1 MLPPIH
7 GRSGIVPYFERKEY
21 SHMGT
26 NQMLRK
32 RTVWL
37 LVIILAL
44 GFGAVITRLAFLQL
58 VQGEELQRR
67 AIEQQ
72 LADTPISAKRGT
84 IYDTNGK
91 ILAQSASVWRVVM
104 APAYFDEGA
113 DGDEQR
119 NFVATRLSEI
129 LGLDRAELL
138 EDTKKNT
145 YYVSVKRK
153 IESEEKEQIIQLQ
166 QELADRYQK
175 AGIISLLD
183 DYKRYYPY
191 SDLASSVIGFT
202 GSEDQGLWGVEY
214 QYDDYLA
221 GTPGRII
228 SAQNGIQTEMP
239 FDYNQNIGAIDGSSL
254 VLTIDET
261 VQSIVEKYMK
271 QGVIDNEVKE
281 RGVCIVMNVNTGEVL
296 AMASVNGFDLN
307 DPYTINKDQ
316 QEEIDAIDNEYLIEH
331 EYTEDPSK
339 LSKDARDELIDKAKA
354 EAESAALARNWRNK
368 AVSDTYYPGSVF
380 KMITLSMALEEGVV
394 NKDSRFGCSGAYQLY
409 EDTIHCH
416 NTAGHGSQ
424 TYQECLWN
432 SCNPGFIQ
440 IGQLVGKAKFWEY
453 YQSFGFSEKTGID
466 LPGESGD
473 QFFVHD
479 GVKGNMLDTDLA
491 VASFGQNFSITPI
504 QMITAASAVANGGY
518 LVQPHVVK
526 QILDADG
533 NVVKNISTEN
543 KRQVISDSVS
553 KEMCGILEEN
563 CATGSGKN
571 GYVAGYR
578 VGGKTGTSEKLID
591 VNGDGVDDYI
601 ASFCGFAPANNPQY
615 AALVFFDAPLGGN
628 YYGSAVAAP
637 VFAEIMSEVL
647 PYLEV
652 VTQYT
657 DEEAANIDTAA
668 GSYTGMSVEDATAA
682 AQRDGFTVTVK
693 GEGSTVLT
701 QSPVTG
707 AVIPTG
713 GTIVLYTDQESTVET
728 VTVPSFIDFSVSD
741 CNYIAASYGLNVS
754 VTGMVSASDS
764 TAVSQSIAEG
774 EQVAPGTVIT
784 VTFSGGGIND

>member
-1 MLPPIH
+1 
-7 GRSGIVPYFERKEY
+7 
-21 SHMGT
+21 MGT

-58 VQGEELQRR
+58 VQGEELQRK

-72 LADTPISAKRGT
+72 LSDTPISAKRGT
-84 IYDTNGK
+84 IYDTKGK
-91 ILAQSASVWRVVM
+91 ILAQSASVWHVVM
-104 APAYFDEGA
+104 APAYFDDGPE
-113 DGDEQR
+113 GDEQR
-119 NFVATRLSEI
+119 AFVASRLAQI
-129 LGLDRAELL
+129 LKVDEKELL
-138 EDTKKNT
+138 EDTKQDT

-153 IESEEKEQIIQLQ
+153 VETAEKEEILKLKE
-166 QELADRYQK
+166 ELAEKYQK
-175 AGIISLLD
+175 SGIISLLD

-191 SDLASSVIGFT
+191 NDLASSVIGFT

-221 GTPGRII
+221 GTPGRIV

-271 QGVIDNEVKE
+271 QAVIDHSVKE
-281 RGVCIVMNVNTGEVL
+281 RGVCIVMDVNTGEVL
-296 AMASVNGFDLN
+296 AMATVNGFNPN

-316 QEEIDAIDNEYLIEH
+316 QQEIDAIDNEYLIKH

-339 LSKDARDELIDKAKA
+339 LSKEERDKLIEQAKS

-368 AVSDTYYPGSVF
+368 AISDTYYPGSVF
-380 KMITLSMALEEGVV
+380 KMVTLSMALEEGVV
-394 NKDSRFGCSGAYQLY
+394 NKESRFTCTGAYQLY

-416 NTAGHGSQ
+416 NTGGHGTQ
-424 TYQECLWN
+424 TYAECLLN

-440 IGQLVGKAKFWEY
+440 IGQLVGKEKFWSY
-453 YQSFGFSEKTGID
+453 YQAFGFSEKTGID
-466 LPGESGD
+466 LPGESDD
-473 QFFVHD
+473 QFFIHD
-479 GVKGNMLDTDLA
+479 GVEGNMLDTDLA

-518 LVQPHVVK
+518 IVQPHVVK
-526 QILDADG
+526 QILDNEG
-533 NVVKNISTEN
+533 NVVKNVSTVH
-543 KRQVISDSVS
+543 KRQVISESVS
-553 KEMCGILEEN
+553 DEMCGILEDN
-563 CATGSGKN
+563 ATTGSGKN

-591 VNGDGVDDYI
+591 VNDDGVDDYI

-628 YYGSAVAAP
+628 YYGSAVASP
-637 VFAEIMSEVL
+637 VFASIMSEVL

-652 VTQYT
+652 VAQYT
-657 DEEAANIDTAA
+657 DEEASNIDTSA
-668 GSYTGMSVEDATAA
+668 GTYTGLSINDAVKEAES
-682 AQRDGFTVTVK
+682 DGFTAIVK
-693 GEGSTVLT
+693 GEGATVVS
-701 QSPVTG
+701 QNPPTG
-707 AVIPTG
+707 AVMPSG
-713 GTIVLYTDQESTVET
+713 GTIVLYTDAEGSSET
-728 VTVPSFIDFSVSD
+728 VSVPNFIGFGVSD
-741 CNYIAASYGLNVS
+741 CNFVAAQYGLNVC
-754 VTGMVSASDS
+754 VTGVVSSADS
-764 TAVSQSIAEG
+764 TAVAQSIPEG
-774 EQVAPGTVIT
+774 QQVAPGTVVT
-784 VTFSGGGIND
+784 VTFTGGGTIAD

>member
-1 MLPPIH
+1 
-7 GRSGIVPYFERKEY
+7 
-21 SHMGT
+21 MGA
-26 NQMLRK
+26 NQKLRR

-37 LVIILAL
+37 LIIVLAV
-44 GFGAVITRLAFLQL
+44 GFGAVITRLAYLQL

-84 IYDTNGK
+84 IYDTKGK
-91 ILAQSASVWRVVM
+91 ILAQSASVWQVVM
-104 APAYFDEGA
+104 APAYFDDGA
-113 DGDEQR
+113 EGDEQR
-119 NFVATRLSEI
+119 SLVASRLASI
-129 LGLDRAELL
+129 LGLDEAELL
-138 EDTKKNT
+138 EETKQNT

-153 IESEEKEQIIQLQ
+153 VESEQKEQIIELQ
-166 QELADRYQK
+166 KELAEKYQK
-175 AGIISLLD
+175 SGIISLLD

-214 QYDDYLA
+214 QYNDYLS

-239 FDYNQNIGAIDGSSL
+239 FDYNQNIGAIDGSSV

-271 QGVIDNEVKE
+271 QGIIDNQVHE
-281 RGVCIVMNVNTGEVL
+281 RGVCIVMNVNNGEIV

-307 DPYTINKDQ
+307 DPFTILPDQ
-316 QEEIDAIDNEYLIEH
+316 KKEIEAIDLDYLIKHDYFE
-331 EYTEDPSK
+331 EDEDPYK
-339 LSKDARDELIDKAKA
+339 LSEEKKKELVEQAQN

-368 AVSDTYYPGSVF
+368 AISDTYYPGSVF
-380 KMITLSMALEEGVV
+380 KMVTLSMALQEGVV
-394 NKDSRFGCSGAYQLY
+394 NKDSRFGCSGAFQLY

-416 NTAGHGSQ
+416 NTAGHGTQ

-440 IGQLVGKAKFWEY
+440 IGQLVGKTKFWEY
-453 YQSFGFSEKTGID
+453 YQAFGFSDKTGID
-466 LPGESGD
+466 LPGESED

-479 GVKGNMLDTDLA
+479 GVEGNMLDTDLA

-504 QMITAASAVANGGY
+504 QMITAASAVANGGKI
-518 LVQPHVVK
+518 VQPHVVK
-526 QILDADG
+526 QILDNEG
-533 NVVKNISTEN
+533 NVVKNASTET
-543 KRQVISDSVS
+543 KRQVISESVS
-553 KEMCGILEEN
+553 EEMRGILEEN
-563 CATGSGKN
+563 CISGSGSN

-591 VNGDGVDDYI
+591 VNDDGADDYI

-637 VFAEIMSEVL
+637 VFASIMSEVL

-652 VTQYT
+652 VAQYT
-657 DEEAANIDTAA
+657 DEEASNIDTAA
-668 GSYTGMSVEDATAA
+668 GAYSGMSVDDAVAA
-682 AQRDGFTVTVK
+682 AERDGFTVTVK
-693 GEGSTVLT
+693 GEGSTVVS
-701 QSPVTG
+701 QNPATG
-707 AVIPTG
+707 ASMPTG
-713 GTIVLYTDQESTVET
+713 GTIVLYTDQSGTDEK
-728 VTVPSFIDFSVSD
+728 VTVPNLVGFSVSEV
-741 CNYIAASYGLNVS
+741 NGIASSYGLNVS
-754 VTGMVSASDS
+754 VTGMVSSSDS
-764 TAVSQSIAEG
+764 TSTTQSVPEG
-774 EQVAPGTVIT
+774 TEVAPGTVIT
-784 VTFSGGGIND
+784 VTFSGSGIAD

>member
-1 MLPPIH
+1 
-7 GRSGIVPYFERKEY
+7 
-21 SHMGT
+21 MGA
-26 NQMLRK
+26 NQKLRR

-37 LVIILAL
+37 LIIVLAV
-44 GFGAVITRLAFLQL
+44 GFGAVITRLAYLQL

-84 IYDTNGK
+84 IYDTKGK
-91 ILAQSASVWRVVM
+91 ILAQSASVWQVVM
-104 APAYFDEGA
+104 APAYFDDGA
-113 DGDEQR
+113 EGDEQR
-119 NFVATRLSEI
+119 SFVASRLASI
-129 LGLDRAELL
+129 LGLDEAELL
-138 EDTKKNT
+138 EDTKQNT

-153 IESEEKEQIIQLQ
+153 VESEQKEQIIELQ
-166 QELADRYQK
+166 KELAEKYQK
-175 AGIISLLD
+175 SGIISLLD

-214 QYDDYLA
+214 QYNDYLS

-239 FDYNQNIGAIDGSSL
+239 FDYNQNIGAIDGSSV

-271 QGVIDNEVKE
+271 QGIIDNQVHE
-281 RGVCIVMNVNTGEVL
+281 RGVCIVMNVNNGEIV

-307 DPYTINKDQ
+307 DPFTILPDQ
-316 QEEIDAIDNEYLIEH
+316 KKEIEAIDLDYLIKHDYFE
-331 EYTEDPSK
+331 EDEDPYK
-339 LSKDARDELIDKAKA
+339 LSEEKKKELIEQAQN

-368 AVSDTYYPGSVF
+368 AISDTYYPGSVF
-380 KMITLSMALEEGVV
+380 KMVTLSMALQEGVV
-394 NKDSRFGCSGAYQLY
+394 NKDSRFGCSGAFQLY

-416 NTAGHGSQ
+416 NTAGHGTQ

-440 IGQLVGKAKFWEY
+440 IGQLVGKTKFWEY
-453 YQSFGFSEKTGID
+453 YQAFGFSDKTGID
-466 LPGESGD
+466 LPGESED

-479 GVKGNMLDTDLA
+479 GVEGNMLDTDLA

-504 QMITAASAVANGGY
+504 QMITAASAVANGGKI
-518 LVQPHVVK
+518 VQPHVVK
-526 QILDADG
+526 QILDNEG
-533 NVVKNISTEN
+533 NVVKNASTET
-543 KRQVISDSVS
+543 KRQVISESVS
-553 KEMCGILEEN
+553 EEMRGIMEEN
-563 CATGSGKN
+563 CISGSGKN

-591 VNGDGVDDYI
+591 VNDDGADDYI

-637 VFAEIMSEVL
+637 VFASIMSEVL

-652 VTQYT
+652 AAQYT
-657 DEEAANIDTAA
+657 DEEASNIDTAA
-668 GSYTGMSVEDATAA
+668 GAYSGMSVDDAVAA
-682 AQRDGFTVTVK
+682 AERDGFTVTVK
-693 GEGSTVLT
+693 GEGSTVVS
-701 QSPVTG
+701 QNPSTG
-707 AVIPTG
+707 ASMPTG
-713 GTIVLYTDQESTVET
+713 GTIVLYTDQSGTDEK
-728 VTVPSFIDFSVSD
+728 VTVPNLVGFSVSEV
-741 CNYIAASYGLNVS
+741 NSIASSYGLNVS
-754 VTGMVSASDS
+754 VTGMVSSSDS
-764 TAVSQSIAEG
+764 TSTTQSVPEG
-774 EQVAPGTVIT
+774 TEVAPGTVIT
-784 VTFSGGGIND
+784 VTFSGGGIAD

>member
-1 MLPPIH
+1 M
-7 GRSGIVPYFERKEY
+7 GANRK
-21 SHMGT
+21 
-26 NQMLRK
+26 LRR

-37 LVIILAL
+37 LIIILAV
-44 GFGAVITRLAFLQL
+44 GFGAVITRLAYLQL

-84 IYDTNGK
+84 IYDTKGK

-104 APAYFDEGA
+104 APAYFDDGA
-113 DGDEQR
+113 EGDEQR
-119 NFVATRLSEI
+119 SFVASRLAEI
-129 LGLDRAELL
+129 LGLDEAELL
-138 EDTKKNT
+138 EDTKQNT
-145 YYVSVKRK
+145 YYVSVKRRV
-153 IESEEKEQIIQLQ
+153 ESAQKDQIIELQ
-166 QELADRYQK
+166 NELSEKYQK
-175 AGIISLLD
+175 SGIISLLD

-214 QYDDYLA
+214 QYNDYLA

-239 FDYNQNIGAIDGSSL
+239 FDYNQNIGAIDGSSV

-271 QGVIDNEVKE
+271 QGVIDNQVHE
-281 RGVCIVMNVNTGEVL
+281 RGVCIVMDVNNGEII

-307 DPYTINKDQ
+307 DPFSVNEDQ
-316 QEEIDAIDNEYLIEH
+316 KKEIDAIDTEYLIKHNYFKED
-331 EYTEDPSK
+331 EDPYKVS
-339 LSKDARDELIDKAKA
+339 DAKKKELIEQAQN

-368 AVSDTYYPGSVF
+368 AISDTYYPGSVF
-380 KMITLSMALEEGVV
+380 KMVTLSMALQEGVV

-416 NTAGHGSQ
+416 NTAGHGTQ

-440 IGQLVGKAKFWEY
+440 IGQLVGKEKFWEY
-453 YQSFGFSEKTGID
+453 YQTFGFSEKTGID
-466 LPGESGD
+466 LPGESED

-479 GVKGNMLDTDLA
+479 GVEGNMLDTDLA

-504 QMITAASAVANGGY
+504 QMITAASAVANGGKI
-518 LVQPHVVK
+518 VQPHVVK
-526 QILDADG
+526 QILDNEG
-533 NVVKNISTEN
+533 NVVKNASTET
-543 KRQVISDSVS
+543 KRQVISESVS
-553 KEMCGILEEN
+553 KEMCGIMEEN
-563 CATGSGKN
+563 CTTGSGKN

-591 VNGDGVDDYI
+591 VNDDGADDYI

-652 VTQYT
+652 VAQYT
-657 DEEAANIDTAA
+657 DEEASNIDTAA

-682 AQRDGFTVTVK
+682 AEQDGFSVTVK
-693 GEGSTVLT
+693 GEGATVLT
-701 QSPVTG
+701 QNPMTG
-707 AVIPTG
+707 AAIPTG
-713 GTIVLYTDQESTVET
+713 GTIVLYTDENSKSEKA
-728 VTVPSFIDFSVSD
+728 TVPNLVGFGVSEVND
-741 CNYIAASYGLNVS
+741 IASSYGLNVS
-754 VTGMVSASDS
+754 VTGTVSSSDS
-764 TAVSQSIAEG
+764 TSSAQSIPEG
-774 EQVAPGTVIT
+774 TEVAPGTVIT
-784 VTFSGGGIND
+784 VTFSSGGIAD

>member
-1 MLPPIH
+1 
-7 GRSGIVPYFERKEY
+7 
-21 SHMGT
+21 MGA
-26 NQMLRK
+26 NQKLRK

-37 LVIILAL
+37 LVLILAV

-58 VQGEELQRR
+58 VQGEELQRK

-72 LADTPISAKRGT
+72 LSDTPISAKRGT
-84 IYDTNGK
+84 IYDTKGK
-91 ILAQSASVWRVVM
+91 ILAQSASVWHVVM
-104 APAYFDEGA
+104 APAYFDDGPE
-113 DGDEQR
+113 GDEQR
-119 NFVATRLSEI
+119 AFVAKRLSEI
-129 LGLDRAELL
+129 LKVDEKELL
-138 EDTKKNT
+138 EDTKQDT

-153 IESEEKEQIIQLQ
+153 VETDEKEEILKLKE
-166 QELADRYQK
+166 ELADKYQK
-175 AGIISLLD
+175 SGIISLLD

-191 SDLASSVIGFT
+191 NDLASSVIGFT

-271 QGVIDNEVKE
+271 QAVIDNDVKE
-281 RGVCIVMNVNTGEVL
+281 RGVCIVMDVNTGEVL
-296 AMASVNGFDLN
+296 AMASVNGFNLN

-339 LSKDARDELIDKAKA
+339 LSKEERDKLIDQAKA

-368 AVSDTYYPGSVF
+368 AISDTYYPGSVF
-380 KMITLSMALEEGVV
+380 KMVTLSMALEEGVV
-394 NKDSRFGCSGAYQLY
+394 NEDSRFVCGGAYQLY
-409 EDTIHCH
+409 DDTIHCH

-424 TYQECLWN
+424 TYQECLLN

-440 IGQLVGKAKFWEY
+440 IGMLVGKEKFWSY
-453 YQSFGFSEKTGID
+453 YQAFGFSEKTGID
-466 LPGESGD
+466 LPGESDD
-473 QFFVHD
+473 QFFIHD
-479 GVKGNMLDTDLA
+479 GIEGNMLDTDLA

-518 LVQPHVVK
+518 IVQPHVVK
-526 QILDADG
+526 QILDSDG
-533 NVVKNISTEN
+533 NVVKNVSVER
-543 KRQVISDSVS
+543 KRQVISESVS
-553 KEMCGILEEN
+553 TEMCGIMEDN
-563 CATGSGKN
+563 ATFGSGKN

-601 ASFCGFAPANNPQY
+601 ASFCGFAPANDPQY

-637 VFAEIMSEVL
+637 VFASIMSEVL

-652 VTQYT
+652 VAQYT
-657 DEEAANIDTAA
+657 DEEAANIDTSA
-668 GSYTGMSVEDATAA
+668 GSYTGLSVEDAIKDAED
-682 AQRDGFTVTVK
+682 DGFTVLLK
-693 GEGSTVLT
+693 GEGATVIS
-701 QSPVTG
+701 QNPVTG
-707 AVIPTG
+707 SVMPTG
-713 GTIVLYTDQESTVET
+713 GTIVLYTDESGTADTVS
-728 VTVPSFIDFSVSD
+728 VPNFVGFGVSD
-741 CNYIAASYGLNVS
+741 CNYIAAGYGLNVC
-754 VTGMVSASDS
+754 VTGVVSSS
-764 TAVSQSIAEG
+764 GSVSIAQSIPEG

-784 VTFSGGGIND
+784 VTFTGGDTIAD

>member
-1 MLPPIH
+1 
-7 GRSGIVPYFERKEY
+7 
-21 SHMGT
+21 MGA
-26 NQMLRK
+26 NQRLRR

-37 LVIILAL
+37 LIIILAV
-44 GFGAVITRLAFLQL
+44 GFGAVITRLAYLQL

-84 IYDTNGK
+84 IYDTKGK

-104 APAYFDEGA
+104 APAYFDDGPE
-113 DGDEQR
+113 GDEQR
-119 NFVATRLSEI
+119 AFVASRLASI
-129 LGLDRAELL
+129 LELDEAELL
-138 EDTKKNT
+138 EDTKQNT
-145 YYVSVKRK
+145 YYVSVKRRV
-153 IESEEKEQIIQLQ
+153 ESAQKDQIIELQ
-166 QELADRYQK
+166 NELSEKYNK
-175 AGIISLLD
+175 SGIISLLD

-214 QYDDYLA
+214 QYNDYLA

-239 FDYNQNIGAIDGSSL
+239 FDYNQNIGAIDGSSV

-271 QGVIDNEVKE
+271 QGVIDNQVHE
-281 RGVCIVMNVNTGEVL
+281 RGVCIVMDVNTGEII

-307 DPYTINKDQ
+307 NPFSVNEDQ
-316 QEEIDAIDNEYLIEH
+316 KKEIDAIDIEYLIKHNYFE
-331 EYTEDPSK
+331 EDEDPYKIS
-339 LSKDARDELIDKAKA
+339 DAKKKELIEQAQN

-368 AVSDTYYPGSVF
+368 AISDTYYPGSVF
-380 KMITLSMALEEGVV
+380 KMVTLSMALQEGVV
-394 NKDSRFGCSGAYQLY
+394 NKDSRFGCSGAFQLY

-440 IGQLVGKAKFWEY
+440 IGQLVGKEKFWEY
-453 YQSFGFSEKTGID
+453 YQAFGFSEKTGID
-466 LPGESGD
+466 LPGESED

-479 GVKGNMLDTDLA
+479 GVEGKMLDTDLA

-504 QMITAASAVANGGY
+504 QMITAASAVANGGKI
-518 LVQPHVVK
+518 VQPHVVK
-526 QILDADG
+526 QILDNEG
-533 NVVKNISTEN
+533 NVVKNASTET
-543 KRQVISDSVS
+543 KRQVISESVS
-553 KEMCGILEEN
+553 KEMRGILEEN
-563 CATGSGKN
+563 CTTGSGKN

-591 VNGDGVDDYI
+591 VNDDGADDYI

-652 VTQYT
+652 VAQYT
-657 DEEAANIDTAA
+657 DEEASNIDTAA
-668 GSYTGMSVEDATAA
+668 GSYTGMSVVDATAA
-682 AQRDGFTVTVK
+682 AEGDGFVVTVK
-693 GEGSTVLT
+693 GEGSTVVSQNPT
-701 QSPVTG
+701 AG
-707 AVIPTG
+707 AAIPTG
-713 GTIVLYTDQESTVET
+713 GAIVLYTDESSKSEK
-728 VTVPSFIDFSVSD
+728 VTVPNLIGFGLSEVND
-741 CNYIAASYGLNVS
+741 IAASYSLNVS
-754 VTGMVSASDS
+754 VTGTVSSSDS
-764 TAVSQSIAEG
+764 TSTAQSVPEG
-774 EQVAPGTVIT
+774 TEVAPGTVIT
-784 VTFSGGGIND
+784 VTFSSGGIAD

>member
-1 MLPPIH
+1 
-7 GRSGIVPYFERKEY
+7 
-21 SHMGT
+21 MGA
-26 NQMLRK
+26 NQKLRR

-37 LVIILAL
+37 LIVILAV

-58 VQGEELQRR
+58 VQGEELQRK

-84 IYDTNGK
+84 IYDSKGK

-104 APAYFDEGA
+104 APAYFDDGA
-113 DGDEQR
+113 EGDEQR
-119 NFVATRLSEI
+119 SFVASRLAAI
-129 LGLDRAELL
+129 LGLDEAELL
-138 EDTKKNT
+138 EDTKQNT

-153 IESEEKEQIIQLQ
+153 IESEEKEQIIELQ
-166 QELADRYQK
+166 NELSERYQK
-175 AGIISLLD
+175 AGLISLLD

-191 SDLASSVIGFT
+191 GDLASSVIGFT

-214 QYDDYLA
+214 QYEDYLA

-271 QGVIDNEVKE
+271 QGVIDNAVKE
-281 RGVCIVMNVNTGEVL
+281 RGVCIVMDVNSGEIL

-307 DPYTINKDQ
+307 DPYTINKEQ
-316 QEEIDAIDNEYLIEH
+316 QEEINKIDNDYLIEK
-331 EYTEDPSK
+331 EYTEDPSL
-339 LSKDARDELIDKAKA
+339 LSKEERDELIEQAKA

-368 AVSDTYYPGSVF
+368 AISDTYYPGSVF
-380 KMITLSMALEEGVV
+380 KMVTLSMALEEGVV
-394 NKDSRFGCSGAYQLY
+394 NEDSRFGCSGAYQLY

-416 NTAGHGSQ
+416 NTGGHGTQ

-440 IGQLVGKAKFWEY
+440 IGQLVGKQKFWEY
-453 YQSFGFSEKTGID
+453 YQAFGFSDKTGID

-479 GVKGNMLDTDLA
+479 GIEGNMLDTDLA

-518 LVQPHVVK
+518 IVQPHVVK
-526 QILDADG
+526 QILDNEG
-533 NVVKNISTEN
+533 NVVKSVSTEP
-543 KRQVISDSVS
+543 KRQVISRSVS
-553 KEMCGILEEN
+553 EEMRGIMEQN
-563 CATGSGKN
+563 CISGSGKN

-637 VFAEIMSEVL
+637 VFAGIMSEVL

-652 VTQYT
+652 VAQYT
-657 DEEAANIDTAA
+657 DEELANIDTSA
-668 GSYTGMSVEDATAA
+668 GSYTGLSIEDAIKAVEN
-682 AQRDGFTVTVK
+682 DGFIVTVK
-693 GEGSTVLT
+693 GEGATVLS
-701 QSPVTG
+701 QNPPTG
-707 AVIPTG
+707 SSIASG
-713 GTIVLYTDQESTVET
+713 GTIVLYTDDSSAAET
-728 VTVPSFIDFSVSD
+728 VTVPNFIGYSVSD
-741 CNYIAASYGLNVS
+741 VNYIASFYSLNVS
-754 VTGMVSASDS
+754 VTGTVTSGG
-764 TAVSQSIAEG
+764 TSIAQSVTEG
-774 EQVAPGTVIT
+774 TQVAPGSVIT
-784 VTFSGGGIND
+784 VTFTGGDSIAD

>member
-1 MLPPIH
+1 
-7 GRSGIVPYFERKEY
+7 
-21 SHMGT
+21 MGA
-26 NQMLRK
+26 NQKLRR

-37 LVIILAL
+37 LIIVLAV
-44 GFGAVITRLAFLQL
+44 GFGAVITRLAYLQL

-84 IYDTNGK
+84 IYDTKGK
-91 ILAQSASVWRVVM
+91 ILAQSASVWQVVM
-104 APAYFDEGA
+104 APAYFDDGA
-113 DGDEQR
+113 EGDEQR
-119 NFVATRLSEI
+119 SLVASRLASI
-129 LGLDRAELL
+129 LGLDEAELL
-138 EDTKKNT
+138 EETKQNT

-153 IESEEKEQIIQLQ
+153 VESEQKEQIIELQ
-166 QELADRYQK
+166 KELAEKYQK
-175 AGIISLLD
+175 SGIISLLD

-214 QYDDYLA
+214 QYNDYLS

-239 FDYNQNIGAIDGSSL
+239 FDYNQNIGAIDGSSV

-271 QGVIDNEVKE
+271 QGIIDNQVHE
-281 RGVCIVMNVNTGEVL
+281 RGVCIVMNVNNGEIV

-307 DPYTINKDQ
+307 DPFTILPDQ
-316 QEEIDAIDNEYLIEH
+316 KKEIEAIDLDYLIKHDYFE
-331 EYTEDPSK
+331 EDEDPYK
-339 LSKDARDELIDKAKA
+339 LSEEKKKELIEQAQN

-368 AVSDTYYPGSVF
+368 AISDTYYPGSVF
-380 KMITLSMALEEGVV
+380 KMVTLSMALQEGVV
-394 NKDSRFGCSGAYQLY
+394 NKDSRFGCSGAFQLY

-416 NTAGHGSQ
+416 NTAGHGTQ

-440 IGQLVGKAKFWEY
+440 IGQLVGKTKFWEY
-453 YQSFGFSEKTGID
+453 YQAFGFSDKTGID
-466 LPGESGD
+466 LPGESED

-479 GVKGNMLDTDLA
+479 GVEGNMLDTDLA

-504 QMITAASAVANGGY
+504 QMITAASAVANGGKI
-518 LVQPHVVK
+518 VQPHVVK
-526 QILDADG
+526 QILDNEG
-533 NVVKNISTEN
+533 NVVKNASTET
-543 KRQVISDSVS
+543 KRQVISESVS
-553 KEMCGILEEN
+553 EEMRGIMEEN
-563 CATGSGKN
+563 CISGSGKN

-591 VNGDGVDDYI
+591 VNDDGADDYI

-637 VFAEIMSEVL
+637 VFASIMSEVL

-652 VTQYT
+652 VAQYT
-657 DEEAANIDTAA
+657 DEEASNIDTAA
-668 GSYTGMSVEDATAA
+668 GAYSGMSVDDAVAA
-682 AQRDGFTVTVK
+682 AERDGFTVTVK
-693 GEGSTVLT
+693 GEGSTVVS
-701 QSPVTG
+701 QNPATG
-707 AVIPTG
+707 ASMPTG
-713 GTIVLYTDQESTVET
+713 GTIVLYTDQSGTDEK
-728 VTVPSFIDFSVSD
+728 VTVPNLVGFSVSEV
-741 CNYIAASYGLNVS
+741 NGIASSYGLNVS
-754 VTGMVSASDS
+754 VTGMVSSSDS
-764 TAVSQSIAEG
+764 TSTTQSVPEG
-774 EQVAPGTVIT
+774 TEVAPGTVIT
-784 VTFSGGGIND
+784 VTFSGSGIAD

>member
-1 MLPPIH
+1 
-7 GRSGIVPYFERKEY
+7 
-21 SHMGT
+21 MGA
-26 NQMLRK
+26 NQKLRR

-37 LVIILAL
+37 LIIVLAV
-44 GFGAVITRLAFLQL
+44 GFGAVITRLAYLQL

-84 IYDTNGK
+84 IYDTKGK
-91 ILAQSASVWRVVM
+91 ILAQSASVWQVVM
-104 APAYFDEGA
+104 APAYFDDGA
-113 DGDEQR
+113 EGDEQR
-119 NFVATRLSEI
+119 SLVASRLASI
-129 LGLDRAELL
+129 LGLDEAELL
-138 EDTKKNT
+138 EETKQNT

-153 IESEEKEQIIQLQ
+153 VESEQKEQIIELQ
-166 QELADRYQK
+166 KELAEKYQK
-175 AGIISLLD
+175 SGIISLLD

-214 QYDDYLA
+214 QYNDYLS

-239 FDYNQNIGAIDGSSL
+239 FDYNQNIGAIDGSSV

-271 QGVIDNEVKE
+271 QGIIDNQVHE
-281 RGVCIVMNVNTGEVL
+281 RGVCIVMNVNNGEIV

-307 DPYTINKDQ
+307 DPFTILPDQ
-316 QEEIDAIDNEYLIEH
+316 KKEIEAIDLDYLIKHDYFE
-331 EYTEDPSK
+331 EDEDPYK
-339 LSKDARDELIDKAKA
+339 LSEEKKKELIEQAQN

-368 AVSDTYYPGSVF
+368 AISDTYYPGSVF
-380 KMITLSMALEEGVV
+380 KMVTLSMALQEGVV
-394 NKDSRFGCSGAYQLY
+394 NKDSRFGCSGAFQLY

-416 NTAGHGSQ
+416 NTAGHGTQ

-440 IGQLVGKAKFWEY
+440 IGQLVGKTKFWEY
-453 YQSFGFSEKTGID
+453 YQAFGFSDKTGID
-466 LPGESGD
+466 LPGESED

-479 GVKGNMLDTDLA
+479 GVEGNMLDTDLA

-504 QMITAASAVANGGY
+504 QMITAASAVANGGKI
-518 LVQPHVVK
+518 VQPHVVK
-526 QILDADG
+526 QILDNEG
-533 NVVKNISTEN
+533 NVVKNASTET
-543 KRQVISDSVS
+543 KRQVISESVS
-553 KEMCGILEEN
+553 EEMRGIMEEN
-563 CATGSGKN
+563 CISGSGKN

-591 VNGDGVDDYI
+591 VNDDGADDYI

-637 VFAEIMSEVL
+637 VFASIMSEVL

-652 VTQYT
+652 VAQYT
-657 DEEAANIDTAA
+657 DEEASNIDTAA
-668 GSYTGMSVEDATAA
+668 GAYSGMSVDDAVAA
-682 AQRDGFTVTVK
+682 AERDGFTVTVK
-693 GEGSTVLT
+693 GEGSTVVS
-701 QSPVTG
+701 QNPATG
-707 AVIPTG
+707 ASMPTG
-713 GTIVLYTDQESTVET
+713 GTIVLYTDQSGTDEK
-728 VTVPSFIDFSVSD
+728 VTVPNLVGFSVSEV
-741 CNYIAASYGLNVS
+741 NSIASSYGLNVS
-754 VTGMVSASDS
+754 VTGMVSSSDS
-764 TAVSQSIAEG
+764 TSTTQSVPEG
-774 EQVAPGTVIT
+774 TEVAPGTVIT
-784 VTFSGGGIND
+784 VTFSGSGIAD

>member
-1 MLPPIH
+1 
-7 GRSGIVPYFERKEY
+7 
-21 SHMGT
+21 MGA
-26 NQMLRK
+26 NQKLRR

-37 LVIILAL
+37 LIIVLAV
-44 GFGAVITRLAFLQL
+44 GFGAVITRLAYLQL

-84 IYDTNGK
+84 IYDTKGK
-91 ILAQSASVWRVVM
+91 ILAQSASVWQVVM
-104 APAYFDEGA
+104 APAYFDDGA
-113 DGDEQR
+113 EGDEQR
-119 NFVATRLSEI
+119 SLVASRLASI
-129 LGLDRAELL
+129 LDLDEAELL
-138 EDTKKNT
+138 EDTKQNT

-153 IESEEKEQIIQLQ
+153 VESEQKEQIIELQ
-166 QELADRYQK
+166 KELAEKYQK
-175 AGIISLLD
+175 SGIISLLD

-214 QYDDYLA
+214 QYNDYLS

-239 FDYNQNIGAIDGSSL
+239 FDYNQNIGAIDGSSV

-271 QGVIDNEVKE
+271 QGIIDNQVHE
-281 RGVCIVMNVNTGEVL
+281 RGVCIVMNVNNGEIV

-307 DPYTINKDQ
+307 DPFTILPDQ
-316 QEEIDAIDNEYLIEH
+316 KKEIEAIDLDYLIKHDYFE
-331 EYTEDPSK
+331 EDEDPYK
-339 LSKDARDELIDKAKA
+339 LSEEKKKELIEQAQN

-368 AVSDTYYPGSVF
+368 AISDTYYPGSVF
-380 KMITLSMALEEGVV
+380 KMVTLSMALQEGVV
-394 NKDSRFGCSGAYQLY
+394 NKDSRFGCSGAFQLY

-416 NTAGHGSQ
+416 NTAGHGTQ

-440 IGQLVGKAKFWEY
+440 IGQLVGKTKFWEY
-453 YQSFGFSEKTGID
+453 YQAFGFSDKTGID
-466 LPGESGD
+466 LPGESED

-479 GVKGNMLDTDLA
+479 GVEGNMLDTDLA

-504 QMITAASAVANGGY
+504 QMITAASAVANGGKI
-518 LVQPHVVK
+518 VQPHVVK
-526 QILDADG
+526 QILDNEG
-533 NVVKNISTEN
+533 NVVKNASTET
-543 KRQVISDSVS
+543 KRQVISESVS
-553 KEMCGILEEN
+553 EEMRGILEEN
-563 CATGSGKN
+563 CISGSGKN

-591 VNGDGVDDYI
+591 VNDDGADDYI

-637 VFAEIMSEVL
+637 VFASIMSEVL

-652 VTQYT
+652 VAQYT
-657 DEEAANIDTAA
+657 DEEASNIDTAA
-668 GSYTGMSVEDATAA
+668 GAYSGMSVDDAVAA
-682 AQRDGFTVTVK
+682 AERDGFTVTVK
-693 GEGSTVLT
+693 GEGSTVVS
-701 QSPVTG
+701 QNPSTG
-707 AVIPTG
+707 ASMPTG
-713 GTIVLYTDQESTVET
+713 GTIVLYTDQSGTDEK
-728 VTVPSFIDFSVSD
+728 VTVPNLVGFSVSEV
-741 CNYIAASYGLNVS
+741 NGIASSYGLNVS
-754 VTGMVSASDS
+754 VTGMVSSSDS
-764 TAVSQSIAEG
+764 TSTTQSVPEG
-774 EQVAPGTVIT
+774 TEVAPGTVIT
-784 VTFSGGGIND
+784 VTFSGSGIAD